1 MVKSGG
7 LESLSM
13 ENMVSDNI
21 IIKRRYLFDLQFFS
35 CKIE

>member
-21 IIKRRYLFDLQFFS
+21 IIKRRYLFNLQFFHAR
-35 CKIE
+35 